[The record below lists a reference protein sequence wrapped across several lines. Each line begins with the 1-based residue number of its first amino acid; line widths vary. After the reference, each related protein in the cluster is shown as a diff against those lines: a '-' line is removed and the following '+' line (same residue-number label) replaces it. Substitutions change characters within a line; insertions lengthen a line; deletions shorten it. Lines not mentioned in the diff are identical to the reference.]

1 MRALVVDNG
10 SLTTKL
16 ISRRLLQLGWGA
28 TVVRHDAVNLR
39 EESKACDAILLSGT
53 DVTVATGRFDA
64 ELELV
69 RKCEVPLMGICG
81 GLHIIGRAYGVGIVK
96 QEPVLGCTKVLLDR
110 GERLFSELP
119 ASAQIFQ
126 RHSYRLQRV
135 PDDFR
140 RIATSHTCPVEA
152 IAHRRR
158 AVFGV
163 QGHIE
168 LRADG
173 MRILERF
180 LSLTS

>member
-16 ISRRLLQLGWGA
+16 ISRRVRELGWSA
-28 TVVRHDAVNLR
+28 AVVRHDAVKLGDA
-39 EESKACDAILLSGT
+39 SHAFDAILLSGT
-53 DVTVATGRFDA
+53 DVTVTTGRFDA
-64 ELELV
+64 QLELV
-69 RKCEVPLMGICG
+69 RECEVPLLGICG

-96 QEPVLGCTKVLLDR
+96 QEPVLGRTEVLFDS
-110 GERLFSELP
+110 GERLFSGLP
-119 ASAQIFQ
+119 ASTQIFQ

-135 PDDFR
+135 PEGFR
-140 RIATSHTCPVEA
+140 RIATSQTCPVEA
-152 IAHRRR
+152 IAHRTRP
-158 AVFGV
+158 VLGV

-180 LSLTS
+180 LSLAG

>member
-10 SLTTKL
+10 SLTTML
-16 ISRRLLQLGWGA
+16 IARRLQGLGWGA
-28 TVVRHDAVNLR
+28 TVVHHDAVKFGDV
-39 EESKACDAILLSGT
+39 SHACDAIFLSGT
-53 DVTVATGRFDA
+53 DVTVTNGRFDA
-64 ELELV
+64 QLELV

-96 QEPVLGCTKVLLDR
+96 QEPVLGRTEVLLDR

-119 ASAQIFQ
+119 ASTQIFQ

-135 PDDFR
+135 PDGFR

-180 LSLTS
+180 LSLAS